1 MIIRQLSA
9 TALTTVL
16 VTAIAL
22 TLAATTATAGDY
34 ARYYTALPEDV
45 KTLQEPQTPQIPDNT
60 VSIADFGAIGDGITL
75 NTEAFAEAV
84 KAIGKLGGGHI
95 VIPAGVWLT
104 GPITLKDNTD
114 LHVERNAILL
124 FTPDRTAYLQDG
136 SVRPCISA
144 SKRHDISI
152 TGEGIIDGNGEWW
165 RAVKRGKVSDTEW
178 NDFKRMGGTEAD
190 GGKLWYPFNLKTQTN
205 IAPDPKTQEKM
216 RTHMIRLTDC
226 ERVLIKG
233 VTVQNSPKFHIV
245 PTRCRQVIIDGA
257 TVRCPWN
264 AQNGDGIDLMYCQ
277 DVLIVNNTVDVGD
290 DGICL
295 KAGGGEK
302 ALQYPPVARVLITG
316 NTVFHAHGG
325 FVIGSEFSAGIEDIV
340 VRGNSFSGTDT
351 GLRFKSA
358 PGRGGKTARIRI
370 SDIFMSD
377 IRDQAIVFET
387 SYVNVPVGENGS
399 AEKTQA
405 FLPEFTDISISN
417 VVCRDARIGIAAKGN
432 AQMIH
437 DISISDC
444 TISCTEKIADLIG
457 IEAFGEGTIKLTN
470 VNLQK

>member
-1 MIIRQLSA
+1 
-9 TALTTVL
+9 
-16 VTAIAL
+16 
-22 TLAATTATAGDY
+22 
-34 ARYYTALPEDV
+34 
-45 KTLQEPQTPQIPDNT
+45 
-60 VSIADFGAIGDGITL
+60 
-75 NTEAFAEAV
+75 
-84 KAIGKLGGGHI
+84 
-95 VIPAGVWLT
+95 
-104 GPITLKDNTD
+104 
-114 LHVERNAILL
+114 
-124 FTPDRTAYLQDG
+124 
-136 SVRPCISA
+136 
-144 SKRHDISI
+144 
-152 TGEGIIDGNGEWW
+152 
-165 RAVKRGKVSDTEW
+165 
-178 NDFKRMGGTEAD
+178 MGGTEAD
-190 GGKLWYPFNLKTQTN
+190 GGKLWYPFGLKTQKD
-205 IAPDPKTQEKM
+205 IAPDYKTQEKM

-245 PTRCRQVIIDGA
+245 PTRCKQVIVDGV

-340 VRGNSFSGTDT
+340 VRGNTFSGTDT

-358 PGRGGKTARIRI
+358 PGRGGKTSRIHI
-370 SDIFMSD
+370 SDIYMSD

-387 SYVNVPVGENGS
+387 SYVNVPVGENGA
-399 AEKTQA
+399 AEQTQS
-405 FLPEFTDISISN
+405 FLPEFTDITVSN
-417 VVCRDARIGIAAKGN
+417 VVCRDARIGIAAQGTV
-432 AQMIH
+432 QMIH

-444 TISCTEKIADLIG
+444 TISCTEKIADLSG

-470 VNLQK
+470 VNLQKN